1 MSGPEIIDCEQNSEA
16 WYAARAGIPTA
27 SEFSTVLAEA
37 KADGVLPQPIMDAM
51 VKSGCSAEQLAAAV
65 KAAKKK
71 YSNASQTRRQYLYR
85 LAGEVITEEAVQ
97 GYTNADME
105 RGHVMEADARQSYA
119 FMTDV
124 EPQLV
129 GFIRNGQKGA
139 SPDSLIGEN
148 GIAEFKSKAPHI
160 LIEVL
165 FKDQFPPE
173 HKAQCQG
180 ALWVAERE
188 WIDIVCY
195 WPRMPLFVKRA
206 YRDEDYIRNLSSEVD
221 RFNDELATVVERVR
235 RYGQKEAA

>member
-1 MSGPEIIDCEQNSEA
+1 MIEIIDCEQNSEE

-27 SEFSTVLAEA
+27 SEFGTVMA
-37 KADGVLPQPIMDAM
+37 KGEG
-51 VKSGCSAEQLAAAV
+51 K
-65 KAAKKK
+65 
-71 YSNASQTRRQYLYR
+71 TRRTYMYK
-85 LAGEVITEEAVQ
+85 LAGQIITGEAAQ

-105 RGHVMEADARQSYA
+105 RGHEMEPDARRSYA

-139 SPDSLIGEN
+139 SPDCLVGEN
-148 GIAEFKSKAPHI
+148 GLGEFKSKAPHI

-165 FKDQFPPE
+165 LKDQFPTE

-206 YRDEDYIRNLSSEVD
+206 FRDEDYIRNLSSEVD
-221 RFNDELATVVERVR
+221 RFNEELAGVVDRIR
-235 RYGQKEAA
+235 RYGLQEAA